1 MSRGLKKGVGS
12 YDERADDAF
21 DALMEKDYLDL
32 TDVEK
37 LLAALVLVRDVYLAV
52 HTGSHRCECCTR
64 QTYED
69 WDGHQ
74 VKQVY
79 KGLVNKLRNTIHT
92 TEKALGEGWEPRRP
106 DWYLDARQG
115 DTKKGGASK

>member
-1 MSRGLKKGVGS
+1 MSSRGLKKGVGS

-37 LLAALVLVRDVYLAV
+37 LLAALVLVRDVTTSV
-52 HTGSHRCECCTR
+52 SIGSHRCESCTR

-69 WDGHQ
+69 WKGYQ

-79 KGLVNKLRNTIHT
+79 KGLVSKLRNTIHT
-92 TEKALGEGWEPRRP
+92 TEKALGEGWEPKRP
-106 DWYLDARQG
+106 DWYLDERQG
-115 DTKKGGASK
+115 DGKGGVSK